1 MRAVPVVSAYSRS
14 IPRSL
19 VHYLGRTFARPFR
32 LSLALTLA
40 LPFGLLVSSP
50 VQAGLDEGI
59 AAFEAENYETAVSE
73 LMPLAK
79 AGQVKAMTWLG
90 RVYADGLEAPAQAF
104 PWFLKAAQKGDAEAQ
119 TSLGELYA
127 EGLGVEQDEE
137 QALIWFE
144 KAAQQGDEE
153 AQLALGVHQEEVLAD
168 NPAALVWY
176 EKSAAQNNP
185 EAQYRL
191 GLLLLGEPGIKR
203 NVTRAWML
211 LSLAAESEI
220 EDAVDALDVLDL
232 GMTKVEKQQ
241 ALLLLQQWKRDH
253 PQ

>member
-1 MRAVPVVSAYSRS
+1 MRAVPVVSAFSRS

-19 VHYLGRTFARPFR
+19 VLSFA
-32 LSLALTLA
+32 LSVA
-40 LPFGLLVSSP
+40 LPFGLLASAP
-50 VQAGLDEGI
+50 AQAGLDEGI

-79 AGQVKAMTWLG
+79 AGQVKAMVWLG

-104 PWFLKAAQKGDAEAQ
+104 PWFLKAAQKGNAEAQ

-144 KAAQQGDEE
+144 KAAQQGDDE
-153 AQLALGVHQEEVLAD
+153 AQLALGVHQEEVLTD
-168 NPAALVWY
+168 NPAALAWY
-176 EKSAAQNNP
+176 EKSSAQNNP

-191 GLLLLGEPGIKR
+191 GLLLLGEPGVKR

-211 LSLAAESEI
+211 LSLAAEAEI
-220 EDAVDALDVLDL
+220 EEAVDALDVLDL
-232 GMTKVEKQQ
+232 GMTKIEKQQ